1 MQQRYAWHVAFFLHG
16 SEEEEKENDEKK
28 NVSLPNIYAEKKHEG
43 TMKD

>member
-16 SEEEEKENDEKK
+16 SEEEEKK